1 MRIIFAGTP
10 DFAAVALQALADA
23 GHEIPLVLTQ
33 PDRPSGRGMKLTPSP
48 VKVLAQKLGIEVA
61 TPFTLS
67 LKKDPDG
74 AAAMHA
80 RLKSLNADLL
90 VVAAYG
96 LILPLPV
103 LDCAKGIGKFGDIKA
118 LNIHASLLPR
128 WRGAAPIARAIEAGD
143 AETGVTLMKMEL
155 GLDTGP
161 MVAEART
168 PILAEDTTATLTERL
183 ASMGANLLV
192 QSLQHAN
199 ELIARRSLTRVFS
212 TRKSCSKAKNA
223 FNGAI
228 PLQSLLE
235 DYALLHRSPDSN
247 FTEVL
252 MSSKSGQPQPKMP
265 IQVYPAKCSRLSMTL
280 LSVAELELSVL
291 QNFSVQ
297 AKLEAQRRQ
306 PYRDCTSKR
315 VRCFNDG
322 SGPQ

>member
-199 ELIARRSLTRVFS
+199 ELICTPQPDEGVLYAEKLLKSEIRIQWSDSASVIARRLR
-212 TRKSCSKAKNA
+212 A
-223 FNGAI
+223 FTPFPGLEFHRGADVVKVW
-228 PLQSLLE
+228 SATAE
-235 DYALLHRSPDSN
+235 DADTGLSG
-247 FTEVL
+247 EVL
-252 MSSKSGQPQPKMP
+252 SIEHDLVVRCGVGALRITELQRPGKTRSSAQAAVQGLHLQKG
-265 IQVYPAKCSRLSMTL
+265 
-280 LSVAELELSVL
+280 EVL
-291 QNFSVQ
+291 Q
-297 AKLEAQRRQ
+297 
-306 PYRDCTSKR
+306 
-315 VRCFNDG
+315 
-322 SGPQ
+322 

>member
-168 PILAEDTTATLTERL
+168 PILAEDTTA
-183 ASMGANLLV
+183 
-192 QSLQHAN
+192 N
-199 ELIARRSLTRVFS
+199 ELICTPQPDEGVLYAEKLLKSEKRIQWSDSAAVIARRLR
-212 TRKSCSKAKNA
+212 A
-223 FNGAI
+223 FTPFPGLEFHRGADVVKVW
-228 PLQSLLE
+228 SATAE
-235 DYALLHRSPDSN
+235 DADTGLSG
-247 FTEVL
+247 EVL
-252 MSSKSGQPQPKMP
+252 SIEHDLVVRCGVGALRITELQRPGKTRSSAQAAVQGLHLQKG
-265 IQVYPAKCSRLSMTL
+265 
-280 LSVAELELSVL
+280 EVL
-291 QNFSVQ
+291 Q
-297 AKLEAQRRQ
+297 
-306 PYRDCTSKR
+306 
-315 VRCFNDG
+315 
-322 SGPQ
+322 

>member
-199 ELIARRSLTRVFS
+199 ELICTPQPDEGVLYAEKLLKSEKRIQWSDSASVIARRLR
-212 TRKSCSKAKNA
+212 A
-223 FNGAI
+223 FTPFPATA
-228 PLQSLLE
+228 E
-235 DYALLHRSPDSN
+235 DADTGLSG
-247 FTEVL
+247 EVL
-252 MSSKSGQPQPKMP
+252 SIEHDLVVRCGVGALRITELQRPGKTRSSAQAAVQGLHLQKG
-265 IQVYPAKCSRLSMTL
+265 
-280 LSVAELELSVL
+280 EVL
-291 QNFSVQ
+291 Q
-297 AKLEAQRRQ
+297 
-306 PYRDCTSKR
+306 
-315 VRCFNDG
+315 
-322 SGPQ
+322 